1 MDNIKIWDMTFK
13 TLLIEAPK
21 LFLPLIKEVFG
32 VEYSKDSKLVLLNN
46 EFYDKDDKKVI
57 ADTSFSIGGKRYH
70 FECQFSNDKEM
81 VLRMFEYDFHIAVSG
96 LRSDGEY
103 MELNFPRSCVVYIS
117 LNQNNPKKLQMKL
130 NFQQGISVM
139 YEVPTIRVQD
149 YDIMEIEEKDL
160 ELFIPFL
167 ILRYRN
173 RWDKKELPTVGELKG
188 FYFDIIVALNKAYAD
203 HRLTETEYITV
214 REALQKTTAYE
225 LKGHKDI
232 MEGVGHIMTELLEL
246 PGLEALKSA
255 VKETERK
262 TTIELIV
269 DMYENG
275 VDVNH
280 IIELAQERGI
290 SKEELS
296 EVINLKQHSQ
306 EQLSQ

>member
-57 ADTSFSIGGKRYH
+57 ADTSFSIGDKRYH

-96 LRSDGEY
+96 QRSDGEY

-117 LNQNNPKKLQMKL
+117 VNQNNPKKLQMKL

-203 HRLTETEYITV
+203 HRLTETEYIIV

-232 MEGVGHIMTELLEL
+232 MEGVGHIYDRIIRITRV
-246 PGLEALKSA
+246 GSIK
-255 VKETERK
+255 KCGKRNRK
-262 TTIELIV
+262 K
-269 DMYENG
+269 DYY
-275 VDVNH
+275 
-280 IIELAQERGI
+280 
-290 SKEELS
+290 
-296 EVINLKQHSQ
+296 
-306 EQLSQ
+306 